1 MPLYIIELINPAKSP
16 ITPPP
21 SAISVSLL
29 SIPLSK
35 SSAIVFSRISKLLP
49 LSPDLTKQTNISN
62 PAFDN
67 EFLTWGSISEPK
79 LSSHIKKIFNN
90 LVKESKKKVKK
101 NKFLKSHQ
109 I

>member
-29 SIPLSK
+29 SIPLFK
-35 SSAIVFSRISKLLP
+35 SSAIVFSRISKLL
-49 LSPDLTKQTNISN
+49 LFSPDLTKQTNISN

-79 LSSHIKKIFNN
+79 L
-90 LVKESKKKVKK
+90 
-101 NKFLKSHQ
+101 
-109 I
+109 